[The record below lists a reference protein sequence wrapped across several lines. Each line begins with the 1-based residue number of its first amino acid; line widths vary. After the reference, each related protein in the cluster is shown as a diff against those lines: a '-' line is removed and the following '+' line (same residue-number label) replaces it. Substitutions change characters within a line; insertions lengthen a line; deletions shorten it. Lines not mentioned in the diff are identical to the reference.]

1 MFPAASESPLVAG
14 NTTPG
19 AKTVCKRFGFVF
31 SNDPQDKAG
40 RSGTSWDIISKMART
55 IIITSYWRC
64 CAIDDA
70 IAQRAKRDLQIHSG
84 KLKKN
89 FDNPRG

>member
-1 MFPAASESPLVAG
+1 LQAIWLRFFK
-14 NTTPG
+14 G
-19 AKTVCKRFGFVF
+19 A
-31 SNDPQDKAG
+31 QDRAG

-89 FDNPRG
+89 FDNPRGLL